1 MSWGIY
7 GILVIFGIF
16 VLLLILNPNLS
27 CFGKRVKSPLY
38 PVLRKKKRK
47 LKTEDY
53 GFKLVDEGTRLED
66 NVKKQKMKA
75 EARGFPRASN
85 STEQESSVKR
95 KKLRTHDYGFSLVDN
110 QAEQEAWEKK
120 ENKNSAETK

>member
-7 GILVIFGIF
+7 GILVIFGLF

-47 LKTEDY
+47 RKTEDY
-53 GFKLVDEGTRLED
+53 GFKLVDDGINLEAKG
-66 NVKKQKMKA
+66 KKQRMK
-75 EARGFPRASN
+75 EGGHGFSSVGGYA
-85 STEQESSVKR
+85 EQESSMKK
-95 KKLRTHDYGFSLVDN
+95 KKLRTQDYGFSLVDD
-110 QAEQEAWEKK
+110 QAEQETQEEKEKK
-120 ENKNSAETK
+120 DSAENK